1 VSKLRRPSTPPA
13 PSGLELKDSI
23 MRSSALF
30 FILLLTQ
37 YHEVF
42 TLRRS
47 SQYHLISSLGDRQG
61 ANITCSS
68 SLEQYLSL
76 TWYSFC
82 LLFILGRLPYMD
94 KMYRNI
100 SATKHIGTKLIGYK
114 MYRMKIISAT
124 KCIGGQNVSPASN
137 F

>member
-1 VSKLRRPSTPPA
+1 MPPA

-23 MRSSALF
+23 MRNSALF

-37 YHEVF
+37 YHVVF
-42 TLRRS
+42 TLRRLP
-47 SQYHLISSLGDRQG
+47 QCHLVFIQRGQTRCKHNMFFIYRTIPQSHLV
-61 ANITCSS
+61 
-68 SLEQYLSL
+68 
-76 TWYSFC
+76 
-82 LLFILGRLPYMD
+82 FILPVIHPWKITVHGQNVLEHTYLRQ
-94 KMYRNI
+94 NI
-100 SATKHIGTKLIGYK
+100 SAAKHIGTKLIGYK